1 MFQLV
6 HIYLLKNYFDRDGEK
21 NLTDSGEPVQVEEEP
36 KELTLDEYRA
46 LRGKRELPQ
55 YNIRKAGEGE
65 DLTQWKNMY
74 EIKKK
79 KDSVNQEEE
88 EVCLVNV
95 YVFSHLE
102 CIYL

>member
-1 MFQLV
+1 MRFLKPA
-6 HIYLLKNYFDRDGEK
+6 LLDCREGEK
-21 NLTDSGEPVQVEEEP
+21 NAVDGENALPSEEEP

-79 KDSVNQEEE
+79 KETENHENE
-88 EVCLVNV
+88 EVRNC
-95 YVFSHLE
+95 
-102 CIYL
+102 